1 MKKLA
6 NSKEMYVCLQLLVLV
21 CLADVWCAVGAEMFR
36 NAVLFFAVGG
46 LFLVLG
52 IVCFFRTARTPYA
65 EEYANVLNLV
75 FHGGAAVFL
84 ARGAVLCMGLYHSFL
99 PDIPGVLR
107 MFRYDV
113 DDGWMYA
120 VVSFGFP
127 AGIIGFTAC
136 ILLVCMG
143 ITARREIAAA
153 EREESSRR

>member
-1 MKKLA
+1 MKILVR
-6 NSKEMYVCLQLLVLV
+6 SFQVYLRLLVLV
-21 CLADVWCAVGAEMFR
+21 CLADVWCAVGGEMFR
-36 NAVLFFAVGG
+36 SPVLFFAVGG

-52 IVCFFRTARTPYA
+52 IGCFFRTARTPYP
-65 EEYANVLNLV
+65 EECANVLNLV

-84 ARGAVLCMGLYHSFL
+84 ARGAVLCGGLYHSFL

-120 VVSFGFP
+120 VVSFGFL
-127 AGIIGFTAC
+127 AGIIGFAAC

-143 ITARREIAAA
+143 VTARWEASAPENA
-153 EREESSRR
+153 F